1 VGVYSFD
8 GNDLK
13 IMLCGALERLW
24 QSKDNINA
32 LNVFPVP
39 DGDTGTN
46 MYHTLSTAVEEA
58 LATET
63 DHIGLVADAAAK
75 GALVGAK
82 GNSGV
87 ILSQVLRGFANSLRL
102 KERATAEDLAEAFE
116 DGTNMAYNAVMHPV
130 EGTILTVVRRTAEEA
145 AAQRSR
151 DLLRMIVA
159 VFKKAMTA
167 LQETPE
173 QLPPLKDAGVVDA
186 GGQGF
191 VVILEGCISALKAA
205 SQAASPT
212 TLSNLA
218 EIKKRVSEL
227 VAKNEE
233 LRPVKTVD
241 SIVFGYCTE
250 FLINGE
256 GLPIEKIKRNLTLYG
271 DSLMVVGS
279 ENVVKVHIHSNHP
292 GLVLEECLKY
302 GTLTEVKISNMRE
315 QNKTMRSKSIINNHE
330 QGFGIISV
338 GFGAGMIEI
347 MKNLGADL
355 VIDGGQTLNPS
366 TGDILKSIEEISA
379 EKIII
384 LPNNKNVIMAAEQAG
399 TLSLKEVIVVPSRS
413 LPQGLS
419 ALLTLNQED
428 DFAIAAQKMNLA
440 LTLVQTGEITRAIR
454 DANYAGMKIPKNSFI
469 GLVDGDIKTY
479 SDNLADVM
487 TSILTEMLHEE
498 GKIVTLFY
506 GQSVTYKQAESLF
519 NQIMQKFSNHEFELQ
534 NGGQPVYDFIISVE

>member
-8 GNDLK
+8 GSDLK
-13 IMLCGALERLW
+13 MMLCGAVERLW
-24 QSKDNINA
+24 QSKDSIDA

-46 MYHTLSTAVEEA
+46 MYHTLSAAVEEA

-75 GALVGAK
+75 GALVGAR

-102 KERATAEDLAEAFE
+102 KDRATAEDLAEAFE
-116 DGTNMAYNAVMHPV
+116 DGTNTAYKAVMHPV

-159 VFKKAMTA
+159 VVKKAMAA
-167 LQETPE
+167 LQETPG
-173 QLPPLKDAGVVDA
+173 QLPILKDAGVVDA

-191 VVILEGCISALKAA
+191 VVMLEGCISALKAA
-205 SQAASPT
+205 SPT
-212 TLSNLA
+212 TTSSLTETKNR
-218 EIKKRVSEL
+218 ISEL
-227 VAKNEE
+227 VAKEE
-233 LRPVKTVD
+233 QLRPANTVEN
-241 SIVFGYCTE
+241 IIFGYCTE
-250 FLINGE
+250 LLIDGD
-256 GLPIEKIKRNLTLYG
+256 GLLLEKIKRNLTLYG

-279 ENVVKVHIHSNHP
+279 EDVAKVHIHSNHP

-302 GTLTEVKISNMRE
+302 GTLTEIKISNMRE
-315 QNKTMRSKSIINNHE
+315 QNKAMRSESIMNSHE

-338 GFGAGMIEI
+338 GFGAGIIEI

-355 VIDGGQTLNPS
+355 VINGGQTLNPS
-366 TGDILKSIEEISA
+366 TGDILKSIEDMRA
-379 EKIII
+379 ERIII
-384 LPNNKNVIMAAEQAG
+384 LPNNKNVVMAAEQAG
-399 TLSLKEVIVVPSRS
+399 ALSLKEIIVIPSLS
-413 LPQGLS
+413 LPQGFS
-419 ALLTLNQED
+419 ALLTLNPGD
-428 DFAIAAQKMNLA
+428 DFTVAAQKMNLA
-440 LTLVQTGEITRAIR
+440 LASVQTGEITRAIR
-454 DANYAGMKIPKNSFI
+454 DSNYAGMKISKNSII

-479 SDNLADVM
+479 SDNMADVM

-498 GKIVTLFY
+498 GKIVTLYY
-506 GQSVTYKQAESLF
+506 GQSVSYEEAESLL
-519 NQIMQKFSNHEFELQ
+519 NQMMQKFSNQEFELQ